1 MAGTARFVHGTCC
14 VWLRSTV
21 RCEPATRIAS
31 GAPTGGTQAAKRAT
45 PAACVASARTPI
57 RTADIR
63 LHQTSRALGL
73 LRDRRLGT
81 AMQSRCHLRCLA
93 PTTPEVTVLQANMQ
107 QRTAFSLMQ
116 TQFPEP
122 SSSSIDIKSNSNDRS
137 SSTKNSSIATT
148 SESPISKVQR
158 QQQRHV
164 VHWNV
169 SKMCPVCNKS
179 VSRGQVEYLPSACAA
194 AWRFLMGYSVSSRK
208 CGLIGHM
215 HVLRYAD
222 LRQQQ
227 QLQLEINGRLQKQR
241 KTAGAEEPRAVK
253 KP

>member
-1 MAGTARFVHGTCC
+1 MAATAPFVHGTCC

-21 RCEPATRIAS
+21 RCEPATRVAR
-31 GAPTGGTQAAKRAT
+31 GALTGGAQAAKGAT
-45 PAACVASARTPI
+45 PAACVASARTAI

-63 LHQTSRALGL
+63 LNRTSRVLGL
-73 LRDRRLGT
+73 LQDRPLGT
-81 AMQSRCHLRCLA
+81 AMQSRCHRRSLA

-107 QRTAFSLMQ
+107 QRAAFSPMR
-116 TQFPEP
+116 TQFAEP
-122 SSSSIDIKSNSNDRS
+122 SSSSIDIKSNSNDCS
-137 SSTKNSSIATT
+137 SSTKNSSVTT
-148 SESPISKVQR
+148 SSESPISKVQR

-227 QLQLEINGRLQKQR
+227 QLQLEINERLQQQR
-241 KTAGAEEPRAVK
+241 KTAEAEEPPAVK